1 MGFLNE
7 ISHEIL
13 KKTWRKFI
21 FWSDL
26 MKKLWKKTKII
37 MKKYFFNIY
46 IIWESVSVALNKGI
60 EVPSSSRMEKNSLIR
75 IFPVEIST
83 GSIQVNKYITVP
95 YVYN

>member
-1 MGFLNE
+1 MSN
-7 ISHEIL
+7 
-13 KKTWRKFI
+13 
-21 FWSDL
+21 
-26 MKKLWKKTKII
+26 
-37 MKKYFFNIY
+37 N
-46 IIWESVSVALNKGI
+46 IWESVSVALNKGI